1 MDRDEALRLVA
12 ERMAQDHAA
21 RHEALW
27 ANGTVAIDLI
37 RSPDDPATFS
47 AEYQAELRSLLDAL
61 RVADIAA
68 VSRTMALD
76 SAESFGGQ
84 LGEFAIPIVKY
95 GLPALSGII
104 VGWLKGRA
112 GRKVKVEFFADGG
125 PKKIEAPTADEVIT
139 MLEAVRREARQ
150 KPNKTYR

>member
-21 RHEALW
+21 KHEALW
-27 ANGTVAIDLI
+27 ANGNVSIDLI

-47 AEYQAELRSLLDAL
+47 SEYQAELRLVLAAL
-61 RVADIAA
+61 HDSGIEAISD
-68 VSRTMALD
+68 TMALD
-76 SAESFGGQ
+76 AAESFGGQ
-84 LGEFAIPIVKY
+84 IGEIAIPIAKY
-95 GLPALSGII
+95 GVPALSGII

-125 PKKIEAPTADEVIT
+125 LKKIEAPTADEVIV
-139 MLEAVRREARQ
+139 MLEAVRRDARP
-150 KPNKTYR
+150 KPKKQPR